1 MNNIKNLYHQNR
13 AKEKSDT
20 FFDRLTPWLV
30 GLSLIIVIG
39 VLPALIN

>member
-20 FFDRLTPWLV
+20 FFDRLTPWLL
-30 GLSLIIVIG
+30 GLAIIILIG
-39 VLPALIN
+39 VLQALID